1 MLFTDLPLNP
11 NILKGIAEL
20 GFEKPTPVQ
29 EATIGQLIEEERDL
43 IGLAQTGTGKT
54 AAFGLPMIEKIDV
67 KSKNVQGLV
76 IAPTRELC
84 VQISNDFKAFSK
96 YIPKLNIAT
105 IYGGASMDKQA
116 KEIKS
121 GAQIIVAT
129 PGRLMDMM
137 RRKMVKINQVNYTVL
152 DEADE
157 MLNMGFKED
166 IDGILEHTPQ
176 DKCTWLFSATMPKT
190 VAKIA
195 SSYMQNPLEITI
207 GHKNIGAEN
216 IHHIYYNVNERE
228 RYHAVKRILDFHPN
242 IYGLIFCRTRRTT
255 QDIADKLLKDGY
267 NAAPLHGDLSQMQ
280 RDKAMQKFREKTL
293 QILVATDVAARG
305 IDVDNIS
312 HVINYHLPDDI
323 ESYTHRSGRTARAGK
338 KGESIAIVSNK
349 DIHRIKQIEKK
360 IKIQFDA
367 LELPSGKEICEQ
379 QILRYADKIKRV
391 KINENELAKLLPSIQ
406 NDLSSF
412 SKEDLIKRIISIE
425 FNQLLDYY
433 EKSKGVGSAKN
444 KGQKGW
450 AKDNNHERFFINLG
464 YNKGLNKG
472 GLLRLICSNTNLPS
486 ESVGE
491 LDLYNDFSFF
501 EMEKSLAE
509 KVIGDLQNK
518 QYDGKDFVVEI
529 ASKDGK
535 RSKGNSNRKPTS
547 KKRNQR
553 DNKRVKRKR

>member
-1 MLFTDLPLNP
+1 
-11 NILKGIAEL
+11 
-20 GFEKPTPVQ
+20 
-29 EATIGQLIEEERDL
+29 
-43 IGLAQTGTGKT
+43 
-54 AAFGLPMIEKIDV
+54 
-67 KSKNVQGLV
+67 
-76 IAPTRELC
+76 
-84 VQISNDFKAFSK
+84 
-96 YIPKLNIAT
+96 
-105 IYGGASMDKQA
+105 
-116 KEIKS
+116 
-121 GAQIIVAT
+121 
-129 PGRLMDMM
+129 
-137 RRKMVKINQVNYTVL
+137 
-152 DEADE
+152 
-157 MLNMGFKED
+157 
-166 IDGILEHTPQ
+166 
-176 DKCTWLFSATMPKT
+176 
-190 VAKIA
+190 
-195 SSYMQNPLEITI
+195 
-207 GHKNIGAEN
+207 
-216 IHHIYYNVNERE
+216 
-228 RYHAVKRILDFHPN
+228 
-242 IYGLIFCRTRRTT
+242 
-255 QDIADKLLKDGY
+255 
-267 NAAPLHGDLSQMQ
+267 MQ

-360 IKIQFDA
+360 IKIKFDA

-472 GLLRLICSNTNLPS
+472 DC
-486 ESVGE
+486 
-491 LDLYNDFSFF
+491 
-501 EMEKSLAE
+501 
-509 KVIGDLQNK
+509 
-518 QYDGKDFVVEI
+518 
-529 ASKDGK
+529 
-535 RSKGNSNRKPTS
+535 
-547 KKRNQR
+547 
-553 DNKRVKRKR
+553 